1 MPPPPITNATAPSD
15 WQSHTPPVVAVIPW
29 LALRCVATEHNSVDD
44 FIEDARTRGLA
55 EFANGLPYAAIAAV
69 FVSATFGLP
78 LLLEAIRRRQP
89 EAGRR
94 KLEGLLHGPRVW
106 RAVLCT
112 VFPWLVEASVG
123 KAIVGED
130 VAVASVA
137 LTVIVPM
144 LALLAFLLVRAPG
157 GLCAGGQ
164 ENGSVWTSPGTDIAG
179 GTMAVGSWQDAV
191 RASAL
196 DGLRGGSTWAAKW
209 PLVEMVTTAIAA
221 VAVGATAACP
231 PSCAAPLE
239 STCFA
244 LEWTCLLLTCIVALA
259 YVGAVRPFFSPWEQ
273 RVELV
278 VLLLEL
284 LLVVLFPAA
293 AGTPLWEGVA
303 YTLLCVLA
311 ARWVAR
317 WVVELR
323 SRAKARW
330 VVTASQSKEVAALVP
345 SGAEPKSVAGHNAN
359 GTGAYDSTS
368 DACALRESSGVP
380 ALGDRLGNDPTSNC
394 SEVQNPL
401 YAGSGLQRS
410 REGGGVVLAEPGIA
424 AVSASEHGSI
434 LLDVEDAQS
443 VWDASIG
450 AMCSSR
456 LTAGGS
462 TSGVSVRS
470 ELAHLQGELLEMAIC
485 MDSLEGAST
494 SVREQAMD
502 VAGDVY
508 RADVL
513 HSLDDDGAIAARL
526 RAAGSRLH
534 ALAREEG
541 LEDELS
547 LARQRLQSTPI
558 GGESGGGRSRALSGL
573 LQHIRA
579 RLRRTDRH
587 MTIEQINPMFSTRQG

>member
-1 MPPPPITNATAPSD
+1 M
-15 WQSHTPPVVAVIPW
+15 
-29 LALRCVATEHNSVDD
+29 
-44 FIEDARTRGLA
+44 
-55 EFANGLPYAAIAAV
+55 
-69 FVSATFGLP
+69 
-78 LLLEAIRRRQP
+78 
-89 EAGRR
+89 
-94 KLEGLLHGPRVW
+94 
-106 RAVLCT
+106 
-112 VFPWLVEASVG
+112 
-123 KAIVGED
+123 
-130 VAVASVA
+130 
-137 LTVIVPM
+137 
-144 LALLAFLLVRAPG
+144 
-157 GLCAGGQ
+157 
-164 ENGSVWTSPGTDIAG
+164 
-179 GTMAVGSWQDAV
+179 
-191 RASAL
+191 
-196 DGLRGGSTWAAKW
+196 
-209 PLVEMVTTAIAA
+209 
-221 VAVGATAACP
+221 
-231 PSCAAPLE
+231 
-239 STCFA
+239 
-244 LEWTCLLLTCIVALA
+244 
-259 YVGAVRPFFSPWEQ
+259 
-273 RVELV
+273 
-278 VLLLEL
+278 
-284 LLVVLFPAA
+284 
-293 AGTPLWEGVA
+293 
-303 YTLLCVLA
+303 
-311 ARWVAR
+311 
-317 WVVELR
+317 
-323 SRAKARW
+323 
-330 VVTASQSKEVAALVP
+330 
-345 SGAEPKSVAGHNAN
+345 
-359 GTGAYDSTS
+359 
-368 DACALRESSGVP
+368 
-380 ALGDRLGNDPTSNC
+380 
-394 SEVQNPL
+394 
-401 YAGSGLQRS
+401 
-410 REGGGVVLAEPGIA
+410 VLAEPGIA